1 MQRTGRFL
9 RSSSHTTSQPTASDE
24 AKKRSILLSACGTST
39 YKLVRTLV
47 APDAVTDKTFEEIAE
62 LAQHHYHPKPSV
74 IMRRFRFNTCVRHPG
89 EKVTTFIARLHDLA
103 SHCDYGGATAELVRD
118 RLVCDIRDDALQH
131 SLLSV
136 AKLTF
141 DKACELALLHKSAE
155 ENSKVLSTPTA
166 VHRTERQ
173 APATAEPR
181 RSDSDTQDRP
191 EIPCYRCGGQ
201 YTANNCRF
209 KESLC
214 NFCGKKGHI
223 QRVCR
228 SHRREMQHP
237 PFSRQGSQ
245 SRQTHHLEE
254 DVPAEPPLSVD
265 YNLFAVSVDRVAPIT
280 AEVLVNGSN
289 LRMEIDTGAAV
300 SLISEATYF
309 QLWEGNSGPKLEPSA
324 LKLRTYSG
332 QELKL
337 VGEVVVKVTYGQQEE
352 DLSLQVVKGN
362 GPSLLGRD
370 WLARIKLD
378 WSAIRTLR
386 RQDATLDEV
395 LDAHKDL
402 FAPELGTIKG
412 TTAKLHIDSTAK
424 PRFCRPRGIPHALR
438 SRWKK
443 H

>member
-1 MQRTGRFL
+1 MATHHGHLNKFDGNAEDWEIFTEQL
-9 RSSSHTTSQPTASDE
+9 LHYLTANGITDE
-24 AKKRSILLSACGTST
+24 AKKRAILLSACGTST

-62 LAQHHYHPKPSV
+62 LAQHHYQPKPSL
-74 IMRRFRFNTCVRHPG
+74 IMRRFRFNTCVRDPG
-89 EKVTTFIARLHDLA
+89 EKVTTFIARLRDLA

-118 RLVCDIRDDALQH
+118 RLVCGIRDDALQR

-141 DKACELALLHKSAE
+141 DKACELALLHESAE
-155 ENSKVLSTPTA
+155 ENSKVLSAPTA
-166 VHRTERQ
+166 VHHTERQ

-181 RSDSDTQDRP
+181 RGDSDTQDRP
-191 EIPCYRCGGQ
+191 EIPCYRCGEQ
-201 YTANNCRF
+201 HTANNCRF

-228 SHRREMQHP
+228 SRHREMQHP
-237 PFSRQGSQ
+237 PFSRQGNQ
-245 SRQTHHLEE
+245 RRQTHHLEE
-254 DVPAEPPLSVD
+254 DVPAEPPLLIE

-309 QLWEGNSGPKLEPSA
+309 QLWAGNCGPKLEPSA

-332 QELKL
+332 EELKL
-337 VGEVVVKVTYGQQEE
+337 VGKAAVKVTYGQQEE

-378 WSAIRTLR
+378 WRLSIQLEDGRTVDR
-386 RQDATLDEV
+386 
-395 LDAHKDL
+395 
-402 FAPELGTIKG
+402 
-412 TTAKLHIDSTAK
+412 HIDH
-424 PRFCRPRGIPHALR
+424 CRPRVAVPQNQEKRQIL
-438 SRWKK
+438 
-443 H
+443 